1 MKAVQF
7 VDSIPSY
14 VLSKSVGSFYPPI
27 FYGPLSCLRY
37 RDVPEPRLPGPDWV
51 KIKVKYGGICGSDI
65 NLIRLHDSPSTSPFA
80 SFPFTMGHENVGT
93 IVEVGENVKDFAPG
107 DRVVADP
114 LLPCPTRG
122 FSGEEMCP
130 QCQRGEYPRCEN
142 FARGNISPGL
152 MIGACRD
159 TGGSWSE
166 CFVAHR
172 FQLFRVPEAVS
183 DEQAIVVDAFCS
195 ALHPVMRNFPRD
207 EDNVLVIGAG
217 IIGLCVVA
225 ALRALGSR
233 ARVITLARYPFQG
246 ELAERYGADEV
257 IYAGRG
263 MDYYRAVAETFRAR
277 LYKPILGK
285 RVMTG
290 GADVVFECV
299 GSDDSIDD
307 ALRFTRA
314 GGRLV
319 LVGLVG
325 ISKEVDWTPVWFKE
339 LTVAGTN
346 SSSAERYEGQ
356 PVRDYALA
364 LQWLAEGKLDFSPLL
379 THTFPLSEYKRAIE
393 VNMHKS
399 RYKAIKTAFLFL
411 H

>member
-14 VLSKSVGSFYPPI
+14 IFSKALGSFYPPI
-27 FYGPLSCLRY
+27 FYSPFSCLRY
-37 RDVPEPRLPGPDWV
+37 RDVPEPELPGPDWV

-93 IVEVGENVKDFAPG
+93 IVEVGEGVKDFSAG
-107 DRVVADP
+107 ERVVADP
-114 LLPCPTRG
+114 VLPCPTRG
-122 FSGEEMCP
+122 FSGEEMCS
-130 QCQRGEYPRCEN
+130 QCQRGEYSRCEN
-142 FARGNISPGL
+142 FARGNISPG
-152 MIGACRD
+152 MIIGICRQ
-159 TGGSWSE
+159 TGGSWSAY
-166 CFVAHR
+166 FVAHR
-172 FQLFRVPEAVS
+172 FQLFRVPEGVS
-183 DEQAIVVDAFCS
+183 DEQAILVDAFCS

-217 IIGLCVVA
+217 VIGLCVVA

-233 ARVITLARYPFQG
+233 AKITSLARYPFQG
-246 ELAERYGADEV
+246 ELAERYGADKV
-257 IYAGRG
+257 IYARRNF
-263 MDYYRAVAETFRAR
+263 DYYQEVAEVFGAR

-285 RVMTG
+285 KVMTG

-299 GSDDSIDD
+299 GNDESIDD

-325 ISKEVDWTPVWFKE
+325 ISKKIDWTPVWFKE
-339 LTVAGTN
+339 LTVVGTN
-346 SSSAERYEGQ
+346 SSSTENYEGQ
-356 PVRDYALA
+356 PIRDYQLA
-364 LQWLAEGKLDFSPLL
+364 LNWLAGGKIDLSPLL

-399 RYKAIKTAFLFL
+399 RYKALKTAFIFE
-411 H
+411 